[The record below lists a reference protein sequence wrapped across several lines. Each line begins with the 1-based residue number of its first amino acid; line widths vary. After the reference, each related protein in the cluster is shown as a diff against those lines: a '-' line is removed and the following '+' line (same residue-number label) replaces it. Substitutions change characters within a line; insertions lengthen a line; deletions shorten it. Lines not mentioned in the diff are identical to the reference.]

1 MFKGKKMKKFVLL
14 FSGLGMLFAYGA
26 VAGLMPV
33 AFPKTIEDV
42 PFVERIENKKLGYE
56 PYKDSE
62 AYHGRNIIQNKPD
75 TPQSQQNNNSGN
87 TNNGNSGDDGSG
99 NGANQNG
106 NDKASYYI
114 VQCRTT
120 YPHINKY
127 MATGTKQPVSFNA
140 VLTQDEYLECSTAYH
155 KGINKCFT
163 PCDKSYT
170 GTPGRINQELD
181 GVIPSFCAGNGIVSE
196 KNAVLFFANP
206 ESGRT
211 AQIYTKEQVDAVLEK
226 ISGYYPECGT
236 NGHRWYWYLFVF
248 ESRDGGKTV
257 VPYGDYKT
265 IGK

>member
-1 MFKGKKMKKFVLL
+1 MKKFVLL
-14 FSGLGMLFAYGA
+14 GSGVGMLFAYGA
-26 VAGLMPV
+26 VAGLAPV

-42 PFVERIENKKLGYE
+42 PFVERIENKQLGYE
-56 PYKDSE
+56 PYKNLE
-62 AYHGRNIIQNKPD
+62 AYHGRNLIMDRSGPASQN
-75 TPQSQQNNNSGN
+75 
-87 TNNGNSGDDGSG
+87 
-99 NGANQNG
+99 NGANGGAGNNDGGADNNG
-106 NDKASYYI
+106 GNGGGENPGGGNGGKTATYYI

>member
-1 MFKGKKMKKFVLL
+1 MKKFVLL
-14 FSGLGMLFAYGA
+14 GSGVGMLLTYGA
-26 VAGLMPV
+26 VAGLAPV

-62 AYHGRNIIQNKPD
+62 AYHGRNITQNKPNSQ
-75 TPQSQQNNNSGN
+75 QSQQNNNGGNASG
-87 TNNGNSGDDGSG
+87 GDSG

-106 NDKASYYI
+106 NDKATYYI

-211 AQIYTKEQVDAVLEK
+211 AQVYTKEQVDAVLEK